1 MDKYLI
7 ILIIIMILYFIQK
20 YCIQSE
26 VEQILITKNIIEKF
40 TESSNT
46 NSILYNITSI

>member
-1 MDKYLI
+1 MIRLI
-7 ILIIIMILYFIQK
+7 IRK
-20 YCIQSE
+20 
-26 VEQILITKNIIEKF
+26 ITKNIIEKF